1 MSDYMILG
9 MSTELVSIKELM
21 KGPVCQAQRRVVP
34 VSPVFVFRNVS
45 TWVKRMHLGPC
56 PICFISMHCSYFILY
71 GHSFPLFFFLSLCQ
85 PSGRVYITYVRYINL
100 PPIGEIPE
108 RLQ

>member
-45 TWVKRMHLGPC
+45 TWVSSEYILVHARYASFQCIAVTSFFMDIHFPYSSFFHFANHLDEC
-56 PICFISMHCSYFILY
+56 
-71 GHSFPLFFFLSLCQ
+71 
-85 PSGRVYITYVRYINL
+85 T
-100 PPIGEIPE
+100 
-108 RLQ
+108 